1 MKPMILL
8 AVGACALALAG
19 CNGERRG
26 YGGGYGYERSTI
38 VVGEDYRG
46 RRDDVRARRAWE
58 ARRDAD
64 RRAQRIDDRRDD
76 ARDRRRAQR
85 ERQEDRRE
93 RRNDW
98 R

>member
-8 AVGACALALAG
+8 AAGVCALALAG

-38 VVGEDYRG
+38 VVGEDRG
-46 RRDDVRARRAWE
+46 RRDYRERRQRE
-58 ARRDAD
+58 ARRD
-64 RRAQRIDDRRDD
+64 DRRDAVRD
-76 ARDRRRAQR
+76 ERRAEQERRERAEDRR
-85 ERQEDRRE
+85 RRE
-93 RRNDW
+93 RRGDW

>member
-1 MKPMILL
+1 MKPMIML

-46 RRDDVRARRAWE
+46 RRDDYRARREWQ

-64 RRAQRIDDRRDD
+64 RRAHRIEQERRED
-76 ARDRRRAQR
+76 ARDRRRERR
-85 ERQEDRRE
+85 ERQ
-93 RRNDW
+93 NDW